1 MFQCRRIIYN
11 LIALESKN
19 ESLYPL
25 NTGQRVKGQKREDQY
40 KAMWNELETLLK
52 KNLHTAD
59 HRNIYN
65 CLLECH
71 KFNFDEEKLS
81 EKVELDEA
89 LRELDHIG
97 AYHHYF
103 CFFDNVY
110 THRAFEVGTGRP
122 QGVSHPRHHRL
133 AHVAAPAD
141 QH

>member
-1 MFQCRRIIYN
+1 VFQCKHIIYN
-11 LIALESKN
+11 LISLESKN

-52 KNLHTAD
+52 KNLHTSD
-59 HRNIYN
+59 HRSIYN

-71 KFNFDEEKLS
+71 KFNFDEDKLS

-97 AYHHYF
+97 GISP
-103 CFFDNVY
+103 
-110 THRAFEVGTGRP
+110 ERP
-122 QGVSHPRHHRL
+122 QKIFFEMFDL
-133 AHVAAPAD
+133 L
-141 QH
+141 